1 MKTCT
6 HGRTVISAM
15 MMLAV
20 ASAITV
26 RAELPANVSLP
37 DRRAELEWAKRITSE
52 NDLVALG
59 TISFDY
65 TTLPKDFYKRR
76 PSKVIAK
83 FHVRRVYKGAQVGDT
98 VSIRLLSDMLAVPGE
113 NITAGA
119 KRDQVWADI
128 NRRVAE
134 SDKRLAVL
142 DESFRGAR
150 ISQTAY
156 EIERQKMMDE
166 RSATL
171 RESAQLSTVEGVRT
185 GSVEG
190 ASFFERGGI
199 IKSANEYLL
208 IVDKAVDSNV
218 TEAQPIYE
226 LSYVRTGAFWGQQR
240 NHVVGL
246 LEEIDSGR

>member
-1 MKTCT
+1 
-6 HGRTVISAM
+6 
-15 MMLAV
+15 
-20 ASAITV
+20 
-26 RAELPANVSLP
+26 
-37 DRRAELEWAKRITSE
+37 
-52 NDLVALG
+52 
-59 TISFDY
+59 
-65 TTLPKDFYKRR
+65 
-76 PSKVIAK
+76 
-83 FHVRRVYKGAQVGDT
+83 
-98 VSIRLLSDMLAVPGE
+98 
-113 NITAGA
+113 
-119 KRDQVWADI
+119 
-128 NRRVAE
+128 
-134 SDKRLAVL
+134 
-142 DESFRGAR
+142 
-150 ISQTAY
+150 
-156 EIERQKMMDE
+156 MMDE